1 MENGSMTLRRLTAA
15 LLLCAMIGFCP
26 TSFAADAGD
35 SSGWRS
41 LFNGKDLSGWD
52 GNPEL
57 WSVKDGLIVG
67 QTTGPEQLA
76 YNQFLVWRGGT
87 VKDFEFRATIR
98 ETGNNSEIQYRS
110 AELKGVGRWSIGGY
124 QCDIHPAP
132 AHNGSLYEERGRGV
146 LSENGQTVIVDEKGQ
161 TFLVRRRDPLA
172 VDISQWH
179 EYAIIARGNKLVH
192 KLDGQAVMEV
202 TDHDP
207 AKRSLEG
214 LLAIQIHRGPAM
226 RVEIK
231 SMQLKELPPSPE
243 VTLAQEPIPAD
254 AKLLVRPQPKAKKK
268 K

>member
-1 MENGSMTLRRLTAA
+1 MEKVAMTLRRLTAA
-15 LLLCAMIGFCP
+15 LMLWAMIGLCP
-26 TSFAADAGD
+26 ASLAADAGD
-35 SSGWRS
+35 SAGWRS
-41 LFNGKDLSGWD
+41 LFNGKDLTGWD

-67 QTTGPEQLA
+67 QTKGPEQLA

-87 VKDFEFRATIR
+87 VKNFELRATIR
-98 ETGNNSEIQYRS
+98 ESGNNSGIQYRS
-110 AELKGVGRWSIGGY
+110 AESKNTGRWSIGGY

-146 LSENGQTVIVDEKGQ
+146 VAENGQSVVVDQKGQ
-161 TFLVRRRDPLA
+161 RFLVQQRDPLA
-172 VDISQWH
+172 VDVSQWH
-179 EYAIIARGNKLVH
+179 EYSIIARANKLVH
-192 KLDGQAVMEV
+192 KIDGRVVMEL

-207 AKRSLEG
+207 AKRAMEG

-231 SMQLKELPPSPE
+231 DVRLKELPPSPE
-243 VTLAQEPIPAD
+243 VTPAQEPIPAT

-268 K
+268 